1 MLQAGVGKVPA
12 VVVRTSVSGPRR
24 RRRRGAASGP
34 HHRPAP
40 RRAARRAGRRRARP
54 GGRGGGRAASPRARP
69 RPASRPGSGGC
80 AADGDAR
87 ARARSWPPGSPSGSC
102 WRCSSARWRGGSGWP
117 TGVPFELPSATFV
130 AAVLSLVVALLAV
143 AVVARP
149 TLREPIS
156 TLLRRVPPRRA
167 GWAVGVVDAVVV
179 AVAAAGLVTLL
190 SGNLSGPLALATPT
204 LIALALGLV
213 LAHVL
218 IPLADTNARRLT
230 ARGRVVGGLTA
241 VQVARR
247 PAVRRIMAI
256 ITVATALTVFAT
268 DALVVG
274 ARNREDRAKVETG
287 AEAVITTSPT
297 DVNVAA
303 QRGHRRRSDGCGRH
317 AGRRGPAGQLGG
329 DDDAGGRPRPVLPH
343 RRASPRRG
351 RLPLDRDQRRERS
364 GDPRSPDGRSP

>member
-1 MLQAGVGKVPA
+1 MVLGLVASAAVEQRRPELALGRLRGRGPSGAARMVLVELGTVVAAGVPVGYLLALGMGEV
-12 VVVRTSVSGPRR
+12 
-24 RRRRGAASGP
+24 
-34 HHRPAP
+34 
-40 RRAARRAGRRRARP
+40 ARRFWL
-54 GGRGGGRAASPRARP
+54 
-69 RPASRPGSGGC
+69 
-80 AADGDAR
+80 AD
-87 ARARSWPPGSPSGSC
+87 
-102 WRCSSARWRGGSGWP
+102 
-117 TGVPFELPSATFV
+117 GVPFEVPAATV
-130 AAVLSLVVALLAV
+130 AAALVSLVVAVLAV

-179 AVAAAGLVTLL
+179 AVAAAGLVTLA
-190 SGNLSGPLALATPT
+190 SGNLSGPLALVTPT

-218 IPLADTNARRLT
+218 IPVADAVARRLT

-274 ARNREDRAKVETG
+274 ARNREDR
-287 AEAVITTSPT
+287 SP
-297 DVNVAA
+297 
-303 QRGHRRRSDGCGRH
+303 RRERRRSGHRH
-317 AGRRGPAGQLGG
+317 I
-329 DDDAGGRPRPVLPH
+329 D
-343 RRASPRRG
+343 
-351 RLPLDRDQRRERS
+351 
-364 GDPRSPDGRSP
+364 DGREHPASGRSRR